1 MRHPLAALLTLVL
14 TLVAAPLVAQDVD
27 SAGEASLLDRI
38 NAIRAQA
45 GAGPLARDG
54 SLDAAARV
62 HSAEMASVD
71 QLMHV
76 SPTTGTPVDRVHAV
90 GHDTGEVAENV
101 AMHTGAAEAQQAL
114 EASDAHLANMLNPR
128 FTHLGV
134 SVVRDESGVYVTEV
148 FARIEAPAAPEAAPV
163 APAIAAPAAPML
175 EAPAV
180 TAPSMAAPT
189 VAAPTVAAPTV
200 AAPTVA
206 APTVAAPA
214 IASPA
219 AGAIGAPG
227 QVVTIRS
234 PEGATAG
241 FWVCGSG
248 RWWYYPMPSGTTS
261 GQLQADT
268 SVSGSPP
275 GFGGCAAG
283 AAGAVAIGGAPSGG
297 GVPAA
302 AYAAPSGG
310 VYGARGGGAVYVAP
324 RVVQP
329 GVIGPWGGVR
339 VVGPQPYPARPYAPR
354 PYYGPQPYGR
364 RVIIVR

>member
-1 MRHPLAALLTLVL
+1 MRHPLAAALTLIVL
-14 TLVAAPLVAQDVD
+14 TLLAAPRAAQDSD
-27 SAGEASLLDRI
+27 AAGAASLLERL

-45 GAGPLARDG
+45 GAGPLARDQ

-101 AMHTGAAEAQQAL
+101 AMHTSAAEAQEAL

-148 FARIEAPAAPEAAPV
+148 FARIGAPVEPAPVEPAAVEATPVEPAAVAPAMVAPAVV
-163 APAIAAPAAPML
+163 APAIVAPAETEPAPIV
-175 EAPAV
+175 AP
-180 TAPSMAAPT
+180 
-189 VAAPTVAAPTV
+189 
-200 AAPTVA
+200 
-206 APTVAAPA
+206 
-214 IASPA
+214 PA
-219 AGAIGAPG
+219 AQPPVASGAVGAPG

-234 PEGATAG
+234 PQGATAG

-248 RWWYYPMPSGTTS
+248 RWWYYPLPTGTTS

-268 SVSGSPP
+268 SVTGSPP

-283 AAGAVAIGGAPSGG
+283 AAGAVAVGGPAVSQP

-302 AYAAPSGG
+302 AYGAPGYGPSGG
-310 VYGARGGGAVYVAP
+310 VYGARGGAVYVAP

-364 RVIIVR
+364 GVIVVR

>member
-1 MRHPLAALLTLVL
+1 MRHPLAAALTLVF
-14 TLVAAPLVAQDVD
+14 TLVAAPLAAQDTD

-45 GAGPLARDG
+45 GAGPLVRDG
-54 SLDAAARV
+54 GLDAAARV
-62 HSAEMASVD
+62 HSAEMASAD

-101 AMHTGAAEAQQAL
+101 AMHTGVAEAQEAL

-134 SVVRDESGVYVTEV
+134 SAVRDESGVYVTEV
-148 FARIEAPAAPEAAPV
+148 FARIEAEPAPVEAAPV
-163 APAIAAPAAPML
+163 EAAPVEAAPVEAAPAAP
-175 EAPAV
+175 APAMPGV
-180 TAPSMAAPT
+180 
-189 VAAPTVAAPTV
+189 V
-200 AAPTVA
+200 
-206 APTVAAPA
+206 APA
-214 IASPA
+214 IVAPAIVAPA
-219 AGAIGAPG
+219 AAPIVAPAQPGASGAVGAPG

-234 PEGATAG
+234 PQGATAG

-248 RWWYYPMPSGTTS
+248 RWWYYPLPTGTTS

-268 SVSGSPP
+268 SVTGSPP
-275 GFGGCAAG
+275 GFGGCAPG
-283 AAGAVAIGGAPSGG
+283 ASGAVAIGGAPRAG

-302 AYAAPSGG
+302 VYGSAPSGG